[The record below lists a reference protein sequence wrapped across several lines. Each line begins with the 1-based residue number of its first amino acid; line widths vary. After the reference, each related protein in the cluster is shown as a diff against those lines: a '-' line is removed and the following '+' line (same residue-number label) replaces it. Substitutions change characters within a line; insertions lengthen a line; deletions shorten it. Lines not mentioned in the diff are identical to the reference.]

1 MAKIIKGSS
10 FGGCVKYVAN
20 KKDAEFLGAVGVRL
34 KDYKSIADSMEL
46 QSQMNPKLG
55 KKVGHISLNFSAQ
68 DKDSITNDFMLKI
81 ANQYMYAMGIRDTQ
95 AVVFRHNDTDHPHC
109 HIVYNRVSN
118 SGKTI
123 SDQNDRV
130 RSTKICRKLTE
141 DHKLYLKPI
150 EGKQNV
156 KQERLREPEKTK
168 YEIYNTIKDGLR
180 TAKSWPELTE
190 HLRRQGIDTT
200 FKYKA
205 NTNEKQGVAF
215 SKNGKS
221 FNGSKIDRQYSFS
234 KLTARIEENAHRQ
247 EQSETVS
254 VEIELSQAI
263 RQKKNLGKER
273 QTYLKSQP
281 NHEHSPGSG
290 LGGLFSMGPSGGSGN
305 DEGAAELE
313 RALKKRKKK
322 KNGLKPR

>member
-1 MAKIIKGSS
+1 MMAKITKGSS

-55 KKVGHISLNFSAQ
+55 KKVGHISVNFSAQ
-68 DKDSITNDFMLKI
+68 DKDAITNYFMLKI

-95 AVVFRHNDTDHPHC
+95 TVVFRHNDTDHPHC

-123 SDQNDRV
+123 SDKNDRV

-141 DHKLYLKPI
+141 SHDLYLKAVN
-150 EGKQNV
+150 GKQNV
-156 KQERLREPEKTK
+156 KQDRLREPDKTK
-168 YEIYNTIKDGLR
+168 YEIYNSIKDGLR
-180 TAKSWPELTE
+180 TAKSWPELSE
-190 HLRRQGIDTT
+190 HLRKREITLV
-200 FKYKA
+200 FKYKG
-205 NTNEKQGVAF
+205 NTDERQGVVF
-215 SKNGKS
+215 SKNGQS

-234 KLTARIEENAHRQ
+234 KLTARLDENAYRHK
-247 EQSETVS
+247 QSETVS
-254 VEIELSQAI
+254 VEIEQSQAI
-263 RQKKNLGKER
+263 RHKTNVGKER
-273 QTYLKSQP
+273 QTYLQSQL
-281 NHEHSPGSG
+281 NNEHSHGSG

-305 DEGAAELE
+305 
-313 RALKKRKKK
+313 
-322 KNGLKPR
+322 